1 MGLSLPDVTL
11 CFELHQPLRLRR
23 WPSEYALAEFPVDHL
38 LESYFD
44 YELTK
49 AIFERAVRKSYYPAT
64 RLLLDLVSASK
75 KDGKPF
81 KLAFSLSGNFVE
93 QCEAFEPALLDIFKQ
108 LVDTGYVELLSET
121 YYHSLAY
128 FFQGSDEFEEQ
139 ARMHQNLMG
148 RLFGYATT
156 TFQNTEMIYSNGVAK
171 RAEVLGFNGIYTEG
185 TEKILG
191 NERSSNFAYRPYGC
205 NQIKLLLRNYQLTDD
220 IAFRFSLRTWPGWPL
235 TADKYARWLSDTP
248 GDCISIFMDFETLGE
263 HHWEATGIFDF
274 LKHLPRELARHQHLN
289 SVTPS
294 EAIERHDVAGE
305 INVPDSNPISWAD
318 LERDTSAW
326 LLNKM
331 QLDSFERLR
340 KLEPQLKRLGD
351 PYLLKAWR
359 YLQTSDHIYYM
370 STKGGG
376 TGEVHSYFSPY
387 PSPLAAY
394 ETFTKAISDLEQ
406 RVGVAS
412 HLDDIRSSD

>member
-1 MGLSLPDVTL
+1 VSALPDVTL

-23 WPSEYALAEFPVDHL
+23 WPSEYDLTEFPAEHL

-44 YELTK
+44 YEFTR
-49 AIFERAVRKSYYPAT
+49 AIFERAAGKSYYPAS
-64 RLLLDLVSASK
+64 RLLLDLVHTSK
-75 KDGKPF
+75 KDAKPF
-81 KLAFSLSGNFVE
+81 KLAFSLSGSFIE
-93 QCEAFEPALLDIFKQ
+93 QCEIFEPALLGIFKE

-128 FFQGSDEFEEQ
+128 LFQESGEFEEQ
-139 ARMHQNLMG
+139 VRMHRNLME
-148 RLFGYATT
+148 RIFGYQPT
-156 TFQNTEMIYSNGVAK
+156 TFQNTEMIYSNGVDR
-171 RAEVLGFNGIYTEG
+171 RAEQLGFRGIYTEG

-191 NERSSNFAYRPYGC
+191 TGRSANFTYRPQGC

-274 LKHLPRELARHQHLN
+274 LRHLPRELLRYPHLN

-294 EAIERHDVAGE
+294 EAIQRHAIAGE
-305 INVPDSNPISWAD
+305 IDVPDANPVSWAD

-326 LLNKM
+326 LSNKM

-340 KLEPQLKRLGD
+340 RLEPQLKRLGD
-351 PYLLKAWR
+351 PYLMKAWR

-387 PSPLAAY
+387 PSPGIAY
-394 ETFTKAISDLEQ
+394 ETFTRAISDLEQ
-406 RVGVAS
+406 RVGIACYLNGTHS
-412 HLDDIRSSD
+412 

>member
-1 MGLSLPDVTL
+1 MSALPDVTL

-23 WPSEYALAEFPVDHL
+23 WPSEYDLTEFPAEHL

-44 YELTK
+44 YEFTR
-49 AIFERAVRKSYYPAT
+49 AIFERAAGKSYYPAS
-64 RLLLDLVSASK
+64 RLLLDLVHTSK
-75 KDGKPF
+75 KDAKPF
-81 KLAFSLSGNFVE
+81 KLAFSLSGSFIE
-93 QCEAFEPALLDIFKQ
+93 QCEIFEPALLGIFKE

-128 FFQGSDEFEEQ
+128 LFQESGEFEEQ
-139 ARMHQNLMG
+139 VRIHRNLME
-148 RLFGYATT
+148 RIFGYQPT
-156 TFQNTEMIYSNGVAK
+156 TFQNTEMIYSNGVAR
-171 RAEVLGFNGIYTEG
+171 RAEELGFRGIYTEG

-191 NERSSNFAYRPYGC
+191 TGRSANFTYRPQGC

-274 LKHLPRELARHQHLN
+274 LRHLPRELLRYPHLN

-294 EAIERHDVAGE
+294 EAIQRHAIAGE
-305 INVPDSNPISWAD
+305 IDVPDSSPVSWAD

-326 LLNKM
+326 LSNKM

-340 KLEPQLKRLGD
+340 RLEPQLKRLGD
-351 PYLLKAWR
+351 PYLMKAWR

-387 PSPLAAY
+387 SSPGIAY
-394 ETFTKAISDLEQ
+394 ETFTRAISDLEQ
-406 RVGVAS
+406 RVGIACYLNGIHS
-412 HLDDIRSSD
+412 

>member
-1 MGLSLPDVTL
+1 MPDVAI

-23 WPSEYALAEFPVDHL
+23 WPKEYDLSDFPPEHL

-44 YELTK
+44 YEFTK
-49 AIFERAVRKSYYPAT
+49 AIFRRAAAKSYYPAT
-64 RLLLDLVSASK
+64 KLLLDLVRISK
-75 KDGKPF
+75 KEGKPF
-81 KLAFSLSGNFVE
+81 KLGFSLSGNFIE
-93 QCEAFEPALLDIFKQ
+93 QCEIFEPGLLDVFRE
-108 LVDTGYVELLSET
+108 LVDTGYVELISET

-128 FFQGSDEFEEQ
+128 FFQGSGEFEEQ
-139 ARMHQNLMG
+139 VRMHQSLME
-148 RLFGYATT
+148 RLFEYQPT
-156 TFQNTEMIYSNGVAK
+156 TFQNTEMIYCNGVAK
-171 RAEVLGFNGIYTEG
+171 RAEELGFKGIYTEG
-185 TEKILG
+185 TERILG
-191 NERSSNFAYRPYGC
+191 SGKSPNFAYRPHGC
-205 NQIKLLLRNYQLTDD
+205 YRIKLLLRNYQLTDD

-235 TADKYARWLSDTP
+235 TAEKYARWLSDTP

-274 LKHLPRELARHQHLN
+274 LKHLPRELSRYPRLN

-294 EAIERHDVAGE
+294 EAIQRHDVLGE
-305 INVPDSNPISWAD
+305 VNVQDSSPVSWAD

-331 QLDSFERLR
+331 QLESFERLR
-340 KLEPQLKRLGD
+340 KLEPQLKGLGD
-351 PYLLKAWR
+351 PYLMKAWR

-387 PSPLAAY
+387 SSPGFAY
-394 ETFTKAISDLEQ
+394 ETFTKTISDLEH
-406 RVGVAS
+406 RVGIAR
-412 HLDDIRSSD
+412 HLL

>member
-1 MGLSLPDVTL
+1 LPDVTF

-23 WPSEYALAEFPVDHL
+23 WPREYELSEFPAERL

-44 YELTK
+44 YEFTK
-49 AIFERAVRKSYYPAT
+49 AIFHRAAGKSYYPAT
-64 RLLLDLVSASK
+64 RLLLDLVRLSK
-75 KDGKPF
+75 KAGKSF
-81 KLAFSLSGNFVE
+81 KLGFSLSGNFIE
-93 QCEAFEPALLDIFKQ
+93 QCEIFEPGLLDVFRE

-121 YYHSLAY
+121 YYHSLSY
-128 FFQGSDEFEEQ
+128 FFRSSEEFEEQ
-139 ARMHQNLMG
+139 VRMHQNLIK
-148 RLFGYATT
+148 RLFGYQPT
-156 TFQNTEMIYSNGVAK
+156 TFQNTEMIYCNGVAR
-171 RAEVLGFNGIYTEG
+171 RAEELGFKGIYTEG

-191 NERSSNFAYRPYGC
+191 GGRSPNFAYRPHGC
-205 NQIKLLLRNYQLTDD
+205 NHIKLLLRNYQLTDD
-220 IAFRFSLRTWPGWPL
+220 IAFRFSLRTWPGWPV
-235 TADKYARWLSDTP
+235 TAEKYARWLSDTG

-274 LKHLPRELARHQHLN
+274 LKHLPRELSRYPHLN

-294 EAIERHDVAGE
+294 EAIQRHDVVGE
-305 INVPDSNPISWAD
+305 ISVQDSSPVSWAD

-331 QLDSFERLR
+331 QLESFERLG

-351 PYLLKAWR
+351 PYLMKAWR

-387 PSPLAAY
+387 SSPQVAY
-394 ETFTKAISDLEQ
+394 ETFTKVISDLEQ
-406 RVGVAS
+406 RVGIAC
-412 HLDDIRSSD
+412 HLQ

>member
-1 MGLSLPDVTL
+1 MPDVAL

-23 WPSEYALAEFPVDHL
+23 WPKDYVFSDFEADRL

-44 YELTK
+44 YGFTR
-49 AIFERAVRKSYYPAT
+49 AIFQRAAGKSYYPAT
-64 RLLLDLVSASK
+64 RLLLDLVRTSTQ
-75 KDGKPF
+75 DGSPF
-81 KLAFSLSGNFVE
+81 KLAFSLSGCFIE
-93 QCEAFEPALLDIFKQ
+93 QCEAFEPGLLDIFRE
-108 LVDTGYVELLSET
+108 LVDTGSVEFLSET

-128 FFQGSDEFEEQ
+128 FFKDSEEFEEQ
-139 ARMHQNLMG
+139 VRMHQNLTK
-148 RLFGYATT
+148 RLFGYQPS
-156 TFQNTEMIYSNGVAK
+156 TFQNTEMIYCNGVAK
-171 RAEVLGFNGIYTEG
+171 RAEELGFKGIYTEG

-191 NERSSNFAYRPYGC
+191 NRSPNFVYRPDGRK
-205 NQIKLLLRNYQLTDD
+205 QIKLLLRNYQLTDD

-235 TADKYARWLSDTP
+235 TAEKYARWLADTP

-274 LKHLPRELARHQHLN
+274 LKYLPRELSKYSQLN
-289 SVTPS
+289 CVTPS
-294 EAIERHDVAGE
+294 EAIQRHDVAGE
-305 INVPDSNPISWAD
+305 IEAQDSNPVSWAD

-370 STKGGG
+370 STKSGP

-387 PSPLAAY
+387 SSPQFAY
-394 ETFTKAISDLEQ
+394 ETFTRAISDLEQ
-406 RVGVAS
+406 RAGIAD
-412 HLDDIRSSD
+412 HLQ

>member
-1 MGLSLPDVTL
+1 MSALPDVTL

-23 WPSEYALAEFPVDHL
+23 WPSEYDLTEFPAEHL

-44 YELTK
+44 YEFTR
-49 AIFERAVRKSYYPAT
+49 AIFERAAGKSYYPAS
-64 RLLLDLVSASK
+64 RLLLDLVHTSK
-75 KDGKPF
+75 KDAKPF
-81 KLAFSLSGNFVE
+81 KLGFSLSGSFIE
-93 QCEAFEPALLDIFKQ
+93 QCEIFEPALLGIFKE

-128 FFQGSDEFEEQ
+128 LFQESGEFEEQ
-139 ARMHQNLMG
+139 VRMHQNLME
-148 RLFGYATT
+148 RIFGYQPT
-156 TFQNTEMIYSNGVAK
+156 TFQNTEMIYSNGVAR
-171 RAEVLGFNGIYTEG
+171 RAEELGFRGIYTEG

-191 NERSSNFAYRPYGC
+191 TGRSANFTYRPQGC

-274 LKHLPRELARHQHLN
+274 LRHLPRELLRYPHLN

-294 EAIERHDVAGE
+294 EAIQRHAIAGE
-305 INVPDSNPISWAD
+305 IDVPDSSPVSWAD

-326 LLNKM
+326 LSNKM

-340 KLEPQLKRLGD
+340 RLEPQLKRLGD
-351 PYLLKAWR
+351 PYLMKAWR

-387 PSPLAAY
+387 PSPGIAY
-394 ETFTKAISDLEQ
+394 ETFTRAISDLEQ
-406 RVGVAS
+406 RVGIACYLNGIHS
-412 HLDDIRSSD
+412 

>member
-1 MGLSLPDVTL
+1 VSALPDVTL

-23 WPSEYALAEFPVDHL
+23 WPSEYDLTEFPAEHL

-44 YELTK
+44 YEFTR
-49 AIFERAVRKSYYPAT
+49 AIFERAAGKSYYPAS
-64 RLLLDLVSASK
+64 RLLLDLVHTSK
-75 KDGKPF
+75 KDAKPF
-81 KLAFSLSGNFVE
+81 KLAFSLSGSFIE
-93 QCEAFEPALLDIFKQ
+93 QCEIFEPALLGIFKE

-128 FFQGSDEFEEQ
+128 LFQESGEFEEQ
-139 ARMHQNLMG
+139 VRMHQNLME
-148 RLFGYATT
+148 RIFGYQPT
-156 TFQNTEMIYSNGVAK
+156 TFQNTEMIYSNGVAR
-171 RAEVLGFNGIYTEG
+171 RAEELGFRGIYTEG

-191 NERSSNFAYRPYGC
+191 TGRSANFTYRPQGC

-274 LKHLPRELARHQHLN
+274 LRHLPRELLRYPHLN

-294 EAIERHDVAGE
+294 EAIQRHAIAGE
-305 INVPDSNPISWAD
+305 IDVPDSSPVSWAD

-326 LLNKM
+326 LSNKM

-340 KLEPQLKRLGD
+340 RLEPQLKRLGD
-351 PYLLKAWR
+351 PYLMKAWR

-387 PSPLAAY
+387 PSPGIAY
-394 ETFTKAISDLEQ
+394 ETFTRAISDLEQ
-406 RVGVAS
+406 RVGIACYLNGTHS
-412 HLDDIRSSD
+412 